1 MWQKPFG
8 YSEYILIGGGL
19 TLTGVMLQ
27 ITVGAIDWSL
37 VAFPANVV
45 LLCLLMAVIVGMH
58 LLRKRVYMF
67 RCLSEVRMAV
77 VALSFV
83 AALTFVMGMIR
94 QDGASMGMSPHLS
107 LGFRNM
113 LHAWWLVL
121 PYLWLTVCLGLTA
134 MRRTFPF
141 HFRNIPFLLNHWGL
155 FLVLVCGT
163 LGSADI
169 QQFTLQAY
177 PHKPEWRAV
186 DDKGAMHELPL
197 AIELQQFSMEEYPA
211 RMMVIDNGSGKA
223 QPEKGPQTMT
233 TDEKKGKILDWQIT
247 INRYMDYSAPVE
259 TKDTVNYVGWGSS
272 GATESALVTV
282 TNIRT
287 HQQRRGWISCGSYLF
302 PFHVLALDK
311 RTSLVMAER
320 EPKKFASAVK
330 VYTKDEEVYLDS
342 IMVNKPLDAMG
353 WKIYQLDYDK
363 EKGRWSELSVFKL
376 VRDPWLPA
384 VYVGLFMMLAGAV
397 LLFLGHEKSES

>member
-45 LLCLLMAVIVGMH
+45 LLCLLTAVIVGMH

-259 TKDTVNYVGWGSS
+259 TKAYTVCKICGVGVEWCHGVGSRHGHS
-272 GATESALVTV
+272 IV
-282 TNIRT
+282 RT
-287 HQQRRGWISCGSYLF
+287 HQQSAAGGSVVAAISSRSMCWHWTSTYIARDG
-302 PFHVLALDK
+302 
-311 RTSLVMAER
+311 RTG
-320 EPKKFASAVK
+320 
-330 VYTKDEEVYLDS
+330 TEEVRL
-342 IMVNKPLDAMG
+342 
-353 WKIYQLDYDK
+353 
-363 EKGRWSELSVFKL
+363 GREGLHQRRATCIPGFHHGEQTSQCDGLEDLSV
-376 VRDPWLPA
+376 
-384 VYVGLFMMLAGAV
+384 GL
-397 LLFLGHEKSES
+397 